1 MAVIF
6 SGSATYPHLEEKEVE
21 ARQVYKGRLLD
32 VRCDRVMTPDGHEV
46 TREFVRHQGAAV
58 IIPWLGNGRLLM
70 ERQFRYPVKCPM
82 IEFPA
87 GKIDPGEAPLL
98 TAKRE
103 LLEETGYEAT
113 EWRHLGTMHPCI
125 GYSDERIEIFSAQ
138 GLLAGDRCLD
148 HGEHLDLIETT
159 LVQALEAVRCG
170 EITDAKTIVA
180 LLWAEKISH
189 SGW

>member
-1 MAVIF
+1 MSVF
-6 SGSATYPHLEEKEVE
+6 VSGSATYPHLEEKEIE
-21 ARQVYKGRLLD
+21 SRQVYQGRLLD

-58 IIPWLGNGRLLM
+58 IIPWLANGHLLM
-70 ERQFRYPVKCPM
+70 ERQFRYPVKRAM

-87 GKIDPGEAPLL
+87 GKIDHGEAPLL

-103 LLEETGYEAT
+103 LLEETGYEAPD
-113 EWRHLGTMHPCI
+113 WRHLGTMHPCI

-159 LVQALEAVRCG
+159 LCDALDAVQRG

-180 LLWAEKISH
+180 LLWADKMIQ

>member
-1 MAVIF
+1 MTAFF
-6 SGSATYPHLEEKEVE
+6 SPSTTYPHLEEKEIE
-21 ARQVYKGRLLD
+21 SRQVYQGRLLD

-58 IIPWLGNGRLLM
+58 IIPWLENGQLLM
-70 ERQFRYPVKCPM
+70 ERQFRYPVKRAM

-87 GKIDPGEAPLL
+87 GKIDHGEEPLL

-113 EWRHLGTMHPCI
+113 DWRHLGTMHPCI
-125 GYSDERIEIFSAQ
+125 GYSDERIEIFSAK
-138 GLLAGDRCLD
+138 GLLAGDQCLD
-148 HGEHLDLIETT
+148 HGEHLDLIEAT
-159 LVQALEAVRCG
+159 LADALGAVQRG

-180 LLWAEKISH
+180 LLWADKMIQ